1 MKQLKRILH
10 VEDVPSIQVVTRIA
24 LEKLGGFEV
33 LSCPSGQA
41 ALEQVRDFAPGLI
54 LLDVMLPNMDGIE
67 LVRQLGQ
74 LLDLQQTPVVFLT
87 GHLQPERSQELRQLG
102 VRQVLSKPF
111 DPLQL
116 AAQLQQIWEAEH
128 G

>member
-33 LSCPSGQA
+33 LSCQSGQA
-41 ALEQVRDFAPGLI
+41 ALDQVQAFAPDLI
-54 LLDVMLPNMDGIE
+54 LLDVI
-67 LVRQLGQ
+67 
-74 LLDLQQTPVVFLT
+74 
-87 GHLQPERSQELRQLG
+87 LQPERLQELRQLG
-102 VRQVLSKPF
+102 VRQVLGKPF

-116 AAQLQQIWEAEH
+116 ATQLRQIWEAEH

>member
-1 MKQLKRILH
+1 MRDPQTIH
-10 VEDVPSIQVVTRIA
+10 VFGHRCRGWRREDAQ
-24 LEKLGGFEV
+24 
-33 LSCPSGQA
+33 
-41 ALEQVRDFAPGLI
+41 
-54 LLDVMLPNMDGIE
+54 